1 MEQQPR
7 RFFTVDEANA
17 LLPEIEPLVRR
28 LQRLGQELSEVRSRL
43 SAWQWKARA
52 NGHIGLADLEADT
65 RLARQLTEE
74 VQALVERIQAF
85 GCEVKDLEMGLVDFP
100 ALRKGRPVYLCWRL
114 GEPRVAYWHE
124 LETGFAGRR
133 PIDW

>member
-1 MEQQPR
+1 VGQQPR
-7 RFFTVDEANA
+7 RFFTVEEANA

-28 LQRLGQELSEVRSRL
+28 LQRLGQELSDVRSRL
-43 SAWQWKARA
+43 TAWQWKARA
-52 NGHIGLADLEADT
+52 NGQIGLADLEADT
-65 RLARQLTEE
+65 RLARELTTE

-114 GEPRVAYWHE
+114 GEPRVGYWHE